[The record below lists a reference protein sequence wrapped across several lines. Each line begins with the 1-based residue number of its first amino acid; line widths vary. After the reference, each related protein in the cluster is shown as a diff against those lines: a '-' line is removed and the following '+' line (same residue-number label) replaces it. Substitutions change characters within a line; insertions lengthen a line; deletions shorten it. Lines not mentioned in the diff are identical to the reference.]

1 MLKKEDVYPLKGDF
15 ATLKRTH
22 MLKKEDVYSLESD
35 FVLLNKTQMLKKK
48 MHTLLKVIL
57 QH

>member
-1 MLKKEDVYPLKGDF
+1 MPENVYSLKGDF
-15 ATLKRTH
+15 ATLKRTQ
-22 MLKKEDVYSLESD
+22 MLNKEDVYSLESD